1 MGRQNRLPPESLVNT
16 DGSGTLGE
24 ASTKRGQGSQESG
37 PELVELPRNQNWG
50 NKTDGSRKM

>member
-37 PELVELPRNQNWG
+37 PELVELP
-50 NKTDGSRKM
+50 